1 MGGGDGRAARATV
14 PVSTWSPDLAKTDAT
29 HDRTILAETIAGIEE
44 ILAAISTGS
53 ASNARLSAC
62 FSPA

>member
-1 MGGGDGRAARATV
+1 
-14 PVSTWSPDLAKTDAT
+14 LAKTDAT
-29 HDRTILAETIAGIEE
+29 HDRAILAETIAGIEE
-44 ILAAISTGS
+44 ILAAISTVS